1 MTATRTMTITRNT
14 NIACSRCR
22 RKIKF
27 KRSTGWNVAMV
38 QGVVAGFLCPTCQT
52 PEENAEAEINEA
64 TLTYKIDAFGRTV
77 ATPKG
82 VSA

>member
-1 MTATRTMTITRNT
+1 MTGSATMTRNT
-14 NIACSRCR
+14 TIACSRCR
-22 RKIKF
+22 RKVKF

-38 QGVVAGFLCPTCQT
+38 QGVVAGFLCPACQT

-77 ATPKG
+77 ATLKG
-82 VSA
+82 ASA